1 MPSIHRYSD
10 DCHRGVLPEQGTPP
24 PRALR
29 QIEDYTPNFP
39 AQHWDAIA
47 NFVRDV
53 ARDVQCATST
63 PVSDLMSVLARY
75 VLWAW
80 QTAGIDL
87 DRETLF
93 RPDVIEEFID
103 HACPTLTSS
112 SRGTYRSRL
121 LRARQ
126 TLLDAEGAGVHFD
139 PTPLSPADPMRLY
152 SLQELSALHTWA
164 SGQHTV
170 TRRRDAATLLAL
182 GAGAGLASEDIV
194 RLKTDDITIDGL
206 GVLLKVTGRR
216 ARLVPVLETWE
227 QPIIDAVM
235 AIGPGLPVFGAQRT
249 SFNNNAVSNLVARSS
264 GVGIKPSLQRLRV
277 TWILHHL
284 NVGTPVPHLMK
295 AAGIETLDAF
305 DRYLRF
311 LPEPD
316 ANEFR
321 TALRGP
327 SPMEDN
333 S

>member
-1 MPSIHRYSD
+1 MPIIHHCFD
-10 DCHRGVLPEQGTPP
+10 DYHRGGIPLDY
-24 PRALR
+24 ALER
-29 QIEDYTPNFP
+29 IANYTPNIP
-39 AQHWDAIA
+39 APYWDVIGS
-47 NFVRDV
+47 FVRDV
-53 ARDVQCATST
+53 VRDVQYATSK
-63 PVSDLMSVLARY
+63 SVLNLLPVMARY
-75 VLWAW
+75 VLWSW
-80 QTAGIDL
+80 QTAGIGL

-93 RPDVIEEFID
+93 RREMIEEFID
-103 HACPTLTSS
+103 HACPTLKST

-121 LRARQ
+121 LHARQ
-126 TLLDAEGAGVHFD
+126 TLLNAEGAGVHFD
-139 PTPLSPADPMRLY
+139 QTPLSPADPMRPY
-152 SLQELSALHTWA
+152 SLRELSALHTWA

-170 TRRRDAATLLAL
+170 TRRRDAATLLAI

-227 QPIIDAVM
+227 QPIMDAVM

-249 SFNNNAVSNLVARSS
+249 SFNNNAVSNFVARSS

-284 NVGTPVPHLMK
+284 SVGTPVHHLMK

-327 SPMEDN
+327 YRAGDN